1 MTVEPKPLRLTTPD
15 DDTSATEVLLL
26 EYVRVPSAEALRLN
40 EPSFNS
46 LTKLSAAALIVC
58 SALFTV
64 TVTSLVAGLYLSVS
78 AALTVITVL
87 PAPLIV
93 TVPLADISTT
103 LLLPLT

>member
-1 MTVEPKPLRLTTPD
+1 MTVEPKPLRLTTPA

-26 EYVRVPSAEALRLN
+26 EYVNTPSAEALRLK

-58 SALFTV
+58 SALFII
-64 TVTSLVAGLYLSVS
+64 TVTSLVAGLYFSVS
-78 AALTVITVL
+78 AALTVITAL

-93 TVPLADISTT
+93 TVPLADTSAILV
-103 LLLPLT
+103 LLLT